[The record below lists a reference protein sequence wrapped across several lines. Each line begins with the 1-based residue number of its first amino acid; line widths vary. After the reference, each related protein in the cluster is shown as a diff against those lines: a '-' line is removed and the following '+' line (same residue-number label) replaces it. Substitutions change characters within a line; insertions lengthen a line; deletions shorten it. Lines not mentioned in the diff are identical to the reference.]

1 MGNEG
6 GGERL
11 RSGSLLALRA
21 AVLGLEEEVG
31 DFGRWVGVG
40 GRTVEV
46 VNEDE
51 WTLDVVGGDV
61 ALLKAV
67 EEEDEWTLDVMGGG
81 AGLLEAVEEEDRV
94 LDVEEDD

>member
-1 MGNEG
+1 MRG

-11 RSGSLLALRA
+11 RSGSLLALGA
-21 AVLGLEEEVG
+21 AVLGLEEEAG
-31 DFGRWVGVG
+31 GFGRWVGVG

-51 WTLDVVGGDV
+51 WTLDVVGADV
-61 ALLKAV
+61 EVLEAV

-81 AGLLEAVEEEDRV
+81 AGLLEVVEEAD
-94 LDVEEDD
+94 

>member
-1 MGNEG
+1 MRG

-21 AVLGLEEEVG
+21 AVG

-46 VNEDE
+46 VN
-51 WTLDVVGGDV
+51 
-61 ALLKAV
+61 
-67 EEEDEWTLDVMGGG
+67 EDEWTLDVMGGG